1 MTNLSETWF
10 VEGTVDF
17 ELQKYRLLAY
27 LRDVDALFG
36 RHELYPQLSD
46 VIFHH
51 DNLMA
56 FRKNK
61 QFLQDAF
68 PRRMSELD
76 LRRAEL
82 IYERML
88 ADDELMRE
96 LEEITDYALRRIRKT
111 IGTGTDIYEE
121 VAQTMQIFPVGL
133 MPVYKDEGYLLLR
146 WGSHRETRA
155 YSYSVTLF
163 ERGDAQFKGLR
174 MTYVNTWAHSIAHT
188 PQHIKTELIRSN
200 TALRNPAVFAVETE
214 LEMPLQPTILPV
226 AKRVFIRY
234 LSAQQ

>member
-1 MTNLSETWF
+1 MTLSETWF

-36 RHELYPQLSD
+36 KHELYPQLSD

-51 DNLMA
+51 DNLLA
-56 FRKNK
+56 FRANK

-68 PRRMSELD
+68 PRRMSEVD

-88 ADDELMRE
+88 ADDSLMRE
-96 LEEITDYALRRIRKT
+96 LEEIADYALWRIRQT
-111 IGTGTDIYEE
+111 IGAGTDIYDE
-121 VAQTMQIFPVGL
+121 VAQKMQVFPIGL
-133 MPVYKDEGYLLLR
+133 MPVYKDAGYLLLR
-146 WGSHRETRA
+146 WGSHHETRA
-155 YSYSVTLF
+155 YSYSVTIF

-174 MTYVNTWAHSIAHT
+174 MSYINTWKDSIVYT
-188 PQHIKTELIRSN
+188 PQHIKAELIRHN
-200 TALRNPAVFAVETE
+200 TVLQNPAVFAVETE
-214 LEMPLQPTILPV
+214 LEMPLQPTILPI

-234 LSAQQ
+234 LAAQA